1 MRRLDYTLLIL
12 VAFLCAC
19 NEKIFT
25 GNVNC
30 DECYTEKPGDAD
42 LVINLTINNKY
53 PAVPITV
60 YKGDVEENDIV
71 MTDTALTTPFYVFV
85 PVDVK
90 YSVKAEYRNNGEV
103 IYAVDGTN
111 LKVLAVTD
119 ACDANCY
126 VIENDDMDVR
136 LKKEFP

>member
-1 MRRLDYTLLIL
+1 MRRLNYTLLIL

-85 PVDVK
+85 LVDVK
-90 YSVKAEYRNNGEV
+90 
-103 IYAVDGTN
+103 
-111 LKVLAVTD
+111 
-119 ACDANCY
+119 
-126 VIENDDMDVR
+126 
-136 LKKEFP
+136 